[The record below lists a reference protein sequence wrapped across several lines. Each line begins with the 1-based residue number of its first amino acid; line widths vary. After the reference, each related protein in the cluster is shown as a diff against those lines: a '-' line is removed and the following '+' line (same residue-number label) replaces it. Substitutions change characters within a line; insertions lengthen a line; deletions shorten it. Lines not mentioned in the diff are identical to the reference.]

1 MYLQVCVLEMY
12 EYIALHESK
21 QEVALTFSKQQ
32 ACSYF
37 DIDCCHTFTVKFGC
51 IQGEHA
57 E

>member
-1 MYLQVCVLEMY
+1 MYLQVCVLELY

-21 QEVALTFSKQQ
+21 QQVALTFSKQQ

-37 DIDCCHTFTVKFGC
+37 DIDSCHTFTVKFGC